1 MLTSFLN
8 FHLFFNFISNFFFFQ
23 LFFNCQL
30 FFKLANFFFT
40 SSFSFRFKLFFSL
53 PTFSLQKYKF
63 YSTYVRVVSS
73 HILPWPTP
81 TNKFLSS
88 QISFIKHAWK
98 HHPELTEMGNL
109 ERKDPFNFPNH
120 LGWPH
125 FPNNN
130 PPQRCLLMVL
140 HTILYT

>member
-23 LFFNCQL
+23 LFL
-30 FFKLANFFFT
+30 IANFFLN
-40 SSFSFRFKLFFSL
+40 SRILFSL
-53 PTFSLQKYKF
+53 PVFLFASNFSFHFQLSLYKNINF
-63 YSTYVRVVSS
+63 ILPTYVQSAPTSS
-73 HILPWPTP
+73 H
-81 TNKFLSS
+81 S
-88 QISFIKHAWK
+88 QISFIKYAWK

-125 FPNNN
+125 FPSNK